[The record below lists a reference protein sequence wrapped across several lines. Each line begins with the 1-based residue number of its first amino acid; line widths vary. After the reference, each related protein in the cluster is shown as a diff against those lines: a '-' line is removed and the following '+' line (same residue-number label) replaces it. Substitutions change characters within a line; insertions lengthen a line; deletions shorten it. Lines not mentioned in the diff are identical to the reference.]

1 MTYAPTLYW
10 YTWSQPPA
18 RPDSYDYTADSE
30 HDFPFGAVVP
40 PPVLARSFMRGHGSA
55 AFPAWCSVLFRRTA
69 LELVNGCDDEFEQ
82 LYEDANLFLKI
93 YVCFAVVVTT
103 TCVAK
108 YRIHPDST
116 YAISQRSLLASE
128 YVKLLKWFSRYLKE
142 SRVRDASL
150 QRSLKRELWRT
161 TRPEL
166 YRWRPRNFLG
176 AVVRRVKRMLR

>member
-1 MTYAPTLYW
+1 
-10 YTWSQPPA
+10 
-18 RPDSYDYTADSE
+18 
-30 HDFPFGAVVP
+30 
-40 PPVLARSFMRGHGSA
+40 MRGHGSA

-150 QRSLKRELWRT
+150 QRSLK
-161 TRPEL
+161 
-166 YRWRPRNFLG
+166 
-176 AVVRRVKRMLR
+176 